1 MKTFTDNK
9 ISTLPAVTRI
19 GVNLNESILEYIF
32 NTNLRPQCGDKEKEK
47 RWREDEP

>member
-1 MKTFTDNK
+1 MKTVTDDE
-9 ISTLPAVTRI
+9 ISIHPAVTRI

-32 NTNLRPQCGDKEKEK
+32 NMNLRPQCGDKEKEK